1 MHNTKE
7 ATTTFD
13 TLLFGVQRK
22 KKINC
27 CRMTWKNESKDDKKP
42 LLFDLFFKI
51 PLSLLLAESFATT
64 ELYHM
69 AQFF

>member
-13 TLLFGVQRK
+13 TLLFGVQK
-22 KKINC
+22 Q
-27 CRMTWKNESKDDKKP
+27 KNQLLQNDLEKPEKKP

-51 PLSLLLAESFATT
+51 PLSSMLAESFATT